1 MKLKYYLISILILT
15 SGAIIGQSS
24 LNEYQYVIVPNKYD
38 FLNFNDQ
45 YQLNSL
51 TKFLFDREGF
61 ETSFDT
67 DVMSQNLM
75 DNPCAVLKVR
85 VKDNSNMFTT
95 KLTIELLNCKN
106 EIVHTSTEGKSKI
119 KDFKKGFHEALRN
132 SFKSITALNYSFK
145 KEKES
150 VVVEET
156 KNENISLPEV
166 VEEDLEINQANEVV
180 KVVAVKEVKKAKELK
195 EVKEMKNVMKVEEIQ
210 EVKAVSNLLYAQA
223 NSQGFQ
229 LVDSTPK
236 VVYILLKSSKEGEY
250 ILKNKNGI
258 LYKKGENWIAEYYE
272 GTKLVQKELQI
283 KF

>member
-1 MKLKYYLISILILT
+1 MKLKYYLITVLLLT
-15 SGAIIGQSS
+15 TGAIIGQRS
-24 LNEYQYVIVPNKYD
+24 LNDYQYVIVPNKYD

-67 DVMSQNLM
+67 DVMSQGLI
-75 DNPCAVLKVR
+75 DKPCSVLKAR
-85 VKDNSNMFTT
+85 VKDSSNMFTT
-95 KLTIELLNCKN
+95 KLTIELVNCKN

-119 KDFKKGFHEALRN
+119 KDFKKAFHEALRN
-132 SFKSITALNYSFK
+132 SFKSITALKYSFK
-145 KEKES
+145 KGKET

-156 KNENISLPEV
+156 KSENISLPAV
-166 VEEDLEINQANEVV
+166 VEEDLEMNQANEVV
-180 KVVAVKEVKKAKELK
+180 KVVVVKEVEKAKEPVGEK
-195 EVKEMKNVMKVEEIQ
+195 EIKKLVKVEGIQ

-258 LYKKGENWIAEYYE
+258 LYKKGESWIAEYYE

>member
-1 MKLKYYLISILILT
+1 MKPKYYLITVLLLT
-15 SGAIIGQSS
+15 TGVIIGQRS
-24 LNEYQYVIVPNKYD
+24 LNEYKHVIVPNKFE
-38 FLNFNDQ
+38 FLKLNDQ

-51 TKFLFDREGF
+51 TKFLFDKEGF

-67 DVMSQNLM
+67 DVMSQDLI
-75 DNPCAVLKVR
+75 DNPCSLLKAR
-85 VKDNSNMFTT
+85 VKDNSNMFTA
-95 KLTIELLNCKN
+95 KLTIELVNCKN

-145 KEKES
+145 NVEES
-150 VVVEET
+150 VVESKIENVALPVVVEED
-156 KNENISLPEV
+156 V
-166 VEEDLEINQANEVV
+166 EINQAAEIVTLMEVKEVDKPKELLEAKEMKEVV
-180 KVVAVKEVKKAKELK
+180 KAEEMQKVSVALD
-195 EVKEMKNVMKVEEIQ
+195 
-210 EVKAVSNLLYAQA
+210 LLYAQA
-223 NSQGFQ
+223 TSEGFQ

-236 VVYILLKSSKEGEY
+236 VVYILLRSSKEGEY

-258 LYKKGENWIAEYYE
+258 LYKKGESWIAEYYE